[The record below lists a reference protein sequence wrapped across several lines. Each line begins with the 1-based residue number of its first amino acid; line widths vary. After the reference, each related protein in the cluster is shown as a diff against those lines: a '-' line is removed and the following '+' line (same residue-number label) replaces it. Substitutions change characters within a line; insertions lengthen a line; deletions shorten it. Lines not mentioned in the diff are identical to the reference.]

1 MSKATLTVA
10 KTTDA
15 EKRLG
20 VLLSL
25 SIQNIGE
32 NYDTLLEWSSVLDES
47 WIGLRNRRHAEFEL
61 WAKTEY
67 KNDWEFAYNHMLANN
82 GEKPRIDY
90 LPKKEA
96 A

>member
-1 MSKATLTVA
+1 MTHF
-10 KTTDA
+10 
-15 EKRLG
+15 
-20 VLLSL
+20 
-25 SIQNIGE
+25 
-32 NYDTLLEWSSVLDES
+32 WSGLVS
-47 WIGLRNRRHAEFEL
+47 WMNHGAGYENRRHAEFEL

-67 KNDWEFAYNHMLANN
+67 KNDWEFAYNHMLTNN

>member
-1 MSKATLTVA
+1 MNHGAGY
-10 KTTDA
+10 
-15 EKRLG
+15 E
-20 VLLSL
+20 
-25 SIQNIGE
+25 
-32 NYDTLLEWSSVLDES
+32 
-47 WIGLRNRRHAEFEL
+47 NRRHAEFEL